1 MESIKQTNLIG
12 YKNLFLNLV
21 HNFEQNNLPNKIL
34 LSGKQGIGKSIF
46 CYHLVNYILSKN
58 ENFSYNLEKNTINR
72 DNNSYK
78 LILNSSHPNF
88 FSISLKPE
96 KKNIEISQIKEMIN
110 FTNKSSFYNKSK
122 IILIDNV
129 EKLNSSSSNALLKT
143 LEEPNND
150 VLFLMVYNNHFSLF
164 ETIKSRCIEF
174 KLNLSKTDCSKIINN
189 LLGDNIFDN
198 FAPDFKNLNLSPLFY
213 IELFN
218 FCNENN
224 IDYSNLLIED
234 LLKFIISKKLYMK
247 NSYIKNNIKL
257 FIEIYFKKN
266 FFLKKSL
273 FLYKNYNYFN
283 IKYNSVMN
291 FNLDFETFMIEF
303 NSVMLNE

>member
-1 MESIKQTNLIG
+1 
-12 YKNLFLNLV
+12 
-21 HNFEQNNLPNKIL
+21 
-34 LSGKQGIGKSIF
+34 
-46 CYHLVNYILSKN
+46 
-58 ENFSYNLEKNTINR
+58 
-72 DNNSYK
+72 
-78 LILNSSHPNF
+78 
-88 FSISLKPE
+88 
-96 KKNIEISQIKEMIN
+96 MIN

-198 FAPDFKNLNLSPLFY
+198 FAPDFKNLNLNPLFY

-283 IKYNSVMN
+283 MKYNSVMN

-303 NSVMLNE
+303 NSVMLNG

>member
-1 MESIKQTNLIG
+1 
-12 YKNLFLNLV
+12 
-21 HNFEQNNLPNKIL
+21 
-34 LSGKQGIGKSIF
+34 
-46 CYHLVNYILSKN
+46 
-58 ENFSYNLEKNTINR
+58 
-72 DNNSYK
+72 
-78 LILNSSHPNF
+78 
-88 FSISLKPE
+88 
-96 KKNIEISQIKEMIN
+96 
-110 FTNKSSFYNKSK
+110 
-122 IILIDNV
+122 
-129 EKLNSSSSNALLKT
+129 
-143 LEEPNND
+143 
-150 VLFLMVYNNHFSLF
+150 MVYNNHFSLF

-283 IKYNSVMN
+283 MRYNSVIN